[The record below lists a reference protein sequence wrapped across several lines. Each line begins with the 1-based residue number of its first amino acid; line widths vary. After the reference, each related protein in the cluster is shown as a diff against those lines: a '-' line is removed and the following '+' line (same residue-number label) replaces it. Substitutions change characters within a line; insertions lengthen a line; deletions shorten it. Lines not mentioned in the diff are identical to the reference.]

1 MRLGLWHGQ
10 DGDGITKLSILLQEK
25 EGTFSTFSDPVNSE
39 QFAYSALLTRKSKPF
54 KNTFAHPSLGSSFCS
69 ASCENCLLFLPPI
82 SMARV
87 GLWQHIITYLSLE
100 EEVIREGAEEMVSP
114 VVHR

>member
-1 MRLGLWHGQ
+1 
-10 DGDGITKLSILLQEK
+10 
-25 EGTFSTFSDPVNSE
+25 
-39 QFAYSALLTRKSKPF
+39 
-54 KNTFAHPSLGSSFCS
+54 
-69 ASCENCLLFLPPI
+69 
-82 SMARV
+82 MARV